1 VTDRRD
7 FTAAVA
13 LALVALPFAARA
25 QPPTTK
31 VRRIGFLGVA
41 SAAITA
47 SRVEAFRA
55 GLREFGYAEGKKS
68 QNGQSVRTHD
78 PSLLAGA
85 RGSGYRV
92 THWATGGKPSER
104 PVTSEVTAPCQ
115 ASVVHIPLHGTHTHF
130 TQSPHAVS

>member
-1 VTDRRD
+1 VRDRRD

-55 GLREFGYAEGKKS
+55 GLREMGYAEGRTSSSNSAGPTGTTIAFPSS
-68 QNGQSVRTHD
+68 Q
-78 PSLLAGA
+78 PSL
-85 RGSGYRV
+85 
-92 THWATGGKPSER
+92 
-104 PVTSEVTAPCQ
+104 
-115 ASVVHIPLHGTHTHF
+115 
-130 TQSPHAVS
+130 